1 MKTAIV
7 YASVHHGNTK
17 KIIDEIAKTNDVEL
31 IDATQTVEKDLS
43 EYDLIGFASGVYGG
57 KFHQSVLKFASVNLT
72 DNKNVFLICTYGG
85 RPVFKSIEQVI
96 AYKHDNIVGR
106 FSCKGF
112 DTFGPFKL
120 IGGVSKGH
128 PDEKDIAAAVEFYNG
143 LKCSMIAIDTIA
155 VENEVADN
163 MYQRSELDYLIYN
176 DPVAYAELILNGN
189 PEAYLKTV
197 TEYKSL
203 Y

>member
-72 DNKNVFLICTYGG
+72 DNKNVFLISICAGIFRDKQFKRCFRRPHCYAAVLLGDAVLRRAVRSYADKGGVQGLFNTSGSDTADSYGG
-85 RPVFKSIEQVI
+85 GIIFSLPQ
-96 AYKHDNIVGR
+96 AYPEILHR
-106 FSCKGF
+106 QRYCSQCSC
-112 DTFGPFKL
+112 
-120 IGGVSKGH
+120 
-128 PDEKDIAAAVEFYNG
+128 
-143 LKCSMIAIDTIA
+143 
-155 VENEVADN
+155 
-163 MYQRSELDYLIYN
+163 QRREDQI
-176 DPVAYAELILNGN
+176 
-189 PEAYLKTV
+189 
-197 TEYKSL
+197 
-203 Y
+203 

>member
-1 MKTAIV
+1 MRPERKAGADTDGKIKGRLIKDWSIT
-7 YASVHHGNTK
+7 YEDSNSICISASRKHK

-128 PDEKDIAAAVEFYNG
+128 PDEKDLAAAVEFYNG
-143 LKCSMIAIDTIA
+143 LTDSQCF
-155 VENEVADN
+155 
-163 MYQRSELDYLIYN
+163 
-176 DPVAYAELILNGN
+176 
-189 PEAYLKTV
+189 
-197 TEYKSL
+197 
-203 Y
+203 

>member
-72 DNKNVFLICTYGG
+72 DNKNVFLICTFINLCNLMCYQTCDQANTEFQYKCLWCACDIY
-85 RPVFKSIEQVI
+85 RIHQVCNS
-96 AYKHDNIVGR
+96 HSDGT
-106 FSCKGF
+106 G
-112 DTFGPFKL
+112 
-120 IGGVSKGH
+120 
-128 PDEKDIAAAVEFYNG
+128 
-143 LKCSMIAIDTIA
+143 
-155 VENEVADN
+155 
-163 MYQRSELDYLIYN
+163 
-176 DPVAYAELILNGN
+176 
-189 PEAYLKTV
+189 
-197 TEYKSL
+197 
-203 Y
+203 

>member
-96 AYKHDNIVGR
+96 AYKHDTIVGR

-112 DTFGPFKL
+112 DTFGPLKL

-128 PDEKDIAAAVEFYNG
+128 PDDKDLAAAVEFYNG
-143 LKCSMIAIDTIA
+143 LAEQHITGIINGKAAMMILDG
-155 VENEVADN
+155 DN
-163 MYQRSELDYLIYN
+163 
-176 DPVAYAELILNGN
+176 V
-189 PEAYLKTV
+189 K
-197 TEYKSL
+197 
-203 Y
+203 

>member
-85 RPVFKSIEQVI
+85 RPVFKSIEHLEQ
-96 AYKHDNIVGR
+96 AIVDYINYYNNKR
-106 FSCKGF
+106 IKIKLKG
-112 DTFGPFKL
+112 L
-120 IGGVSKGH
+120 S
-128 PDEKDIAAAVEFYNG
+128 
-143 LKCSMIAIDTIA
+143 
-155 VENEVADN
+155 
-163 MYQRSELDYLIYN
+163 
-176 DPVAYAELILNGN
+176 PVQYR
-189 PEAYLKTV
+189 T
-197 TEYKSL
+197 KSFA
-203 Y
+203 

>member
-43 EYDLIGFASGVYGG
+43 EYDLIGFAS
-57 KFHQSVLKFASVNLT
+57 VNLA
-72 DNKNVFLICTYGG
+72 DNKNTFLICTYGG

-96 AYKHDNIVGR
+96 AYKHDTIVGR

-112 DTFGPFKL
+112 DTFGPFKM

-128 PDEKDIAAAVEFYNG
+128 PDEKDIAAAIEFYNRI
-143 LKCSMIAIDTIA
+143 KWQHDCH
-155 VENEVADN
+155 
-163 MYQRSELDYLIYN
+163 
-176 DPVAYAELILNGN
+176 
-189 PEAYLKTV
+189 
-197 TEYKSL
+197 
-203 Y
+203 

>member
-1 MKTAIV
+1 MSGEKSFTDRRSQT
-7 YASVHHGNTK
+7 YWNCLLYTSK
-17 KIIDEIAKTNDVEL
+17 KIIDEIAKTKDVEL

-85 RPVFKSIEQVI
+85 RPVFKSSEQVI

-120 IGGVSKGH
+120 MGGCLLYTSSNK
-128 PDEKDIAAAVEFYNG
+128 N
-143 LKCSMIAIDTIA
+143 
-155 VENEVADN
+155 
-163 MYQRSELDYLIYN
+163 RDYI
-176 DPVAYAELILNGN
+176 
-189 PEAYLKTV
+189 
-197 TEYKSL
+197 
-203 Y
+203 